1 MPLFGESHNCS
12 YSVACMFPNS
22 AERGDRE
29 RATKSKICLSPWRI
43 VSIASGPAP
52 IVDLPVFSPHM
63 NMSAQAAAWL
73 RQPVGHRFE
82 RKTKGGGRRLCL
94 ASMTDHRY
102 DRSTGSAD

>member
-1 MPLFGESHNCS
+1 MPLFGKSNNCS
-12 YSVACMFPNS
+12 YSVDCMFTKS
-22 AERGDRE
+22 AERVDRE
-29 RATKSKICLSPWRI
+29 MATKSKMCLSPWRI

-82 RKTKGGGRRLCL
+82 RTTKGGGRPLCL
-94 ASMTDHRY
+94 ESMPDHRY
-102 DRSTGSAD
+102 ERSTGSGD